1 MEYNTIVS
9 DFNTKKKFPHK
20 RYIIA
25 QKLKL
30 KKTVLFIL
38 PGTKSVNIKSKML
51 KNTKPTPEIV
61 KK

>member
-9 DFNTKKKFPHK
+9 DFNTKKNIFNQTLYYGTKMK
-20 RYIIA
+20 I
-25 QKLKL
+25 
-30 KKTVLFIL
+30 KKAILFIL